1 MTRRVVLAFLVLT
14 AAWLAAGIALA
25 PGMAYGYTVARLSI
39 WWGLLVM
46 LIATGYY
53 AIQEAPAAR
62 VSGWLRRDLAV
73 NACLFLL
80 VAFTLLDG
88 VQGSIVLDLRASGA
102 IAFFVAFVHPV
113 LVDQPHAKH
122 HRDDPSGSPLPQ
134 YVPPACVWID
144 WLTAALL
151 LGALFL
157 L

>member
-1 MTRRVVLAFLVLT
+1 MTRRSVIAFLVLT
-14 AAWLAAGIALA
+14 AAWLAAGIALS
-25 PGMAYGYTVARLSI
+25 PGMAYGYSVARLSI

-46 LIATGYY
+46 LIATAYY

-62 VSGWLRRDLAV
+62 VTGWLKRDLAV
-73 NACLFLL
+73 NALLFLL

-113 LVDQPHAKH
+113 LVDQPHSKR
-122 HRDDPSGSPLPQ
+122 HRADPAGSPVPQ
-134 YVPPACVWID
+134 YVPHACVWID

-151 LGALFL
+151 LAALFL

>member
-1 MTRRVVLAFLVLT
+1 VTRWSVLAFMALT
-14 AAWLAAGIALA
+14 AAWLAAGVALS

-46 LIATGYY
+46 LMATAYY

-62 VSGWLRRDLAV
+62 VTGWLKRDLAV
-73 NACLFLL
+73 NALLFLL

-113 LVDQPHAKH
+113 LVDQQHSKH
-122 HRDDPSGSPLPQ
+122 HRDDPAGSPVPQ

-151 LGALFL
+151 LAALFL

>member
-1 MTRRVVLAFLVLT
+1 MIRRSVVAFVVLT
-14 AAWLAAGIALA
+14 MAWLATGIALM

-46 LIATGYY
+46 LMATAYY
-53 AIQEAPAAR
+53 VMQEAPGAR
-62 VSGWLRRDLAV
+62 VTRWLRRDLAV
-73 NACLFLL
+73 NAALFFL

-88 VQGSIVLDLRASGA
+88 IQGSIVLNLRSSGA

-113 LVDQPHAKH
+113 LVDQPHATH
-122 HRDDPSGSPLPQ
+122 HKEDPAGSPVPQ
-134 YVPPACVWID
+134 YIPPVCVWID
-144 WLTAALL
+144 WLTAALV

>member
-1 MTRRVVLAFLVLT
+1 MTGRSVLAFVVLT
-14 AAWLAAGIALA
+14 AAWLAAGVALS

-46 LIATGYY
+46 LMATAYY

-62 VSGWLRRDLAV
+62 VTGWLKRDLAV
-73 NACLFLL
+73 NGALFLI
-80 VAFTLLDG
+80 VAFTLVDG
-88 VQGSIVLDLRASGA
+88 IQGSIVLDLRASGA

-122 HRDDPSGSPLPQ
+122 HREDPADSPVPQ

>member
-1 MTRRVVLAFLVLT
+1 MTRRAVVAFVVLT
-14 AAWLAAGIALA
+14 MAWLATGIALM

-46 LIATGYY
+46 LMATAYY
-53 AIQEAPAAR
+53 VMQEAPAAR
-62 VSGWLRRDLAV
+62 VTRWLRRDLAV
-73 NACLFLL
+73 NAALFFL

-88 VQGSIVLDLRASGA
+88 IQGSIVLNLRSSGA

-113 LVDQPHAKH
+113 LVDQPHANH
-122 HRDDPSGSPLPQ
+122 HKADSAGSPVPQ
-134 YVPPACVWID
+134 YIPPVCVWID
-144 WLTAALL
+144 WLTAALV

>member
-1 MTRRVVLAFLVLT
+1 MTRVSVLAFVVLT

-25 PGMAYGYTVARLSI
+25 PGTAYGYTVARLAI

-46 LIATGYY
+46 LMATAYY

-62 VSGWLRRDLAV
+62 VTGWLKRDLAV
-73 NACLFLL
+73 NGVLFLL
-80 VAFTLLDG
+80 VAFALVDG
-88 VQGSIVLDLRASGA
+88 IQGSIVLNLRSTGA

-122 HRDDPSGSPLPQ
+122 HRADPAGSPVPQ
-134 YVPPACVWID
+134 YLPPACMWID

-151 LGALFL
+151 LGALL
-157 L
+157 LL